1 MNSVHVSTGSD
12 QVKGTPFA
20 LIREIEADNG
30 VSLILDLAANE
41 ENAKCKSFIG
51 EKENSLSVDWKTA
64 LEIATVWDG
73 SRRCAWLNPQFRGV
87 EPWMEKC
94 KLESRKGCRI
104 ITLTLSSMGTGWYR
118 DHVEGNALSLVL
130 RRRITFQG
138 EKQPFPKELMISL
151 WGFGKT
157 GLGFWTPPASACRDI
172 ESDAPTGPV
181 DAAEWD
187 LPE

>member
-1 MNSVHVSTGSD
+1 MNSVHVSTESN

-20 LIREIEADNG
+20 LIREIEEDNG
-30 VSLILDLAANE
+30 VSFVLDLAADE
-41 ENAKCKSFIG
+41 ENAKCEEYIG
-51 EKENSLSVDWKTA
+51 EVENSLLVDWSA
-64 LEIATVWDG
+64 RLAATRVMDD
-73 SRRCAWLNPQFRGV
+73 SRRCAWLNPQFRGI

-104 ITLTLSSMGTGWYR
+104 VTLTLSSIGTGWYR

-157 GLGFWTPPASACRDI
+157 GLGFWTPPTSACRDI
-172 ESDAPTGPV
+172 VEDKTTSPV
-181 DAAEWD
+181 DPSEWD